1 LSERYEFVNADADIT
16 LYPPGTELGVEP
28 IAGYAV
34 VIGDPRAAALVVE
47 DSLPSLAAFAERLLH
62 QSGASRPPRR
72 RTPTTRRRLRHGDP
86 RGRCS

>member
-47 DSLPSLAAFAERLLH
+47 DSLPSLAAFAERLL
-62 QSGASRPPRR
+62 ASVRRVQAAATPNTDDEATPAPR
-72 RTPTTRRRLRHGDP
+72 
-86 RGRCS
+86 